1 MELTMY
7 DKLLQLPLFQGM
19 LKFDFTDILEKV
31 KIHFNKYEPGSC
43 LVRQDTPCNQLI
55 FVLDGEVQIES
66 NDKTHKY
73 TLWENFKSPNVIE
86 PYSLFGMRPY
96 FTASYTAV
104 TEVNTL
110 NIDKSY
116 ILNELCRYEVFNL
129 NYMNMLSNRSQ
140 VIYNKLWNAHIGKTR
155 DKIINFLLLRCMTP
169 YGAKKLS
176 IRMEDLARL
185 IDDTR
190 INVSN
195 VLNDL
200 QNRGLIQLGRRTF
213 SIPELREVVQLLD
226 KKD

>member
-1 MELTMY
+1 MTSLT
-7 DKLLQLPLFQGM
+7 FW
-19 LKFDFTDILEKV
+19 KV

>member
-19 LKFDFTDILEKV
+19 SKFDLTDILEKV

>member
-19 LKFDFTDILEKV
+19 SKIDFTDILEKV

-140 VIYNKLWNAHIGKTR
+140 VIYNKLWNSHIGKTR

>member
-1 MELTMY
+1 
-7 DKLLQLPLFQGM
+7 
-19 LKFDFTDILEKV
+19 DILEKV

-55 FVLDGEVQIES
+55 FVLGGEVQIES
-66 NDKTHKY
+66 NDRTHKY
-73 TLWENFKSPNVIE
+73 TIWENFKSPNVIE

-110 NIDKSY
+110 NIDKAY

-213 SIPELREVVQLLD
+213 SIPELREVVLLLN

>member
-1 MELTMY
+1 MS
-7 DKLLQLPLFQGM
+7 
-19 LKFDFTDILEKV
+19 KFDFTDILEKV

-66 NDKTHKY
+66 KDRSHQY
-73 TLWENFKSPNVIE
+73 TIWETFKSPNVIE

-140 VIYNKLWNAHIGKTR
+140 VIYNKLWNSHIGKTR

-213 SIPELREVVQLLD
+213 SIPELREVVLLLD

>member
-1 MELTMY
+1 MS
-7 DKLLQLPLFQGM
+7 
-19 LKFDFTDILEKV
+19 KFDFTDILEKV

-66 NDKTHKY
+66 KDRAHQY
-73 TLWENFKSPNVIE
+73 TIWETFKSPNVIE

-140 VIYNKLWNAHIGKTR
+140 VIYNKLWNSHIGKTR

-213 SIPELREVVQLLD
+213 SIPELREVVLLLD

>member
-19 LKFDFTDILEKV
+19 SKFDFTDNLEKV

-140 VIYNKLWNAHIGKTR
+140 VIYNKLWNSHIGKTR

>member
-1 MELTMY
+1 MIKVTNLQEMSCITNADLRMY
-7 DKLLQLPLFQGM
+7 
-19 LKFDFTDILEKV
+19 ILEKV

-66 NDKTHKY
+66 KDRAHQY
-73 TLWENFKSPNVIE
+73 TIWETFKSPNVIE

-140 VIYNKLWNAHIGKTR
+140 VIYNKLWNSHIGKTR

-213 SIPELREVVQLLD
+213 SIPELREVVLLLD

>member
-1 MELTMY
+1 MVNHVWG
-7 DKLLQLPLFQGM
+7 LLAHPSTEFEHIKSENESVSHLYTHHVLLLALIPVICAFIGTTQLGWLSGEGHA
-19 LKFDFTDILEKV
+19 I
-31 KIHFNKYEPGSC
+31 
-43 LVRQDTPCNQLI
+43 R
-55 FVLDGEVQIES
+55 LD
-66 NDKTHKY
+66 
-73 TLWENFKSPNVIE
+73 
-86 PYSLFGMRPY
+86 M

-140 VIYNKLWNAHIGKTR
+140 VIYNKLWNSHIGKTR

>member
-1 MELTMY
+1 M
-7 DKLLQLPLFQGM
+7 
-19 LKFDFTDILEKV
+19 
-31 KIHFNKYEPGSC
+31 
-43 LVRQDTPCNQLI
+43 
-55 FVLDGEVQIES
+55 LDGEVQIES

-140 VIYNKLWNAHIGKTR
+140 VIYNKLWNSHIGKTR

>member
-19 LKFDFTDILEKV
+19 SKFDFTDTLEKV

-66 NDKTHKY
+66 KDRAHQY
-73 TLWENFKSPNVIE
+73 TIWETFKSPNVIE

-140 VIYNKLWNAHIGKTR
+140 VIYNKLWNSHIGKTR

-213 SIPELREVVQLLD
+213 SIPELREVVLLLD

>member
-1 MELTMY
+1 MS
-7 DKLLQLPLFQGM
+7 
-19 LKFDFTDILEKV
+19 KFDFTDILEKV

-66 NDKTHKY
+66 KDRAHQY
-73 TLWENFKSPNVIE
+73 TIWETFKSPNVIE

-140 VIYNKLWNAHIGKTR
+140 VIYNKLWNSHIGKTR

>member
-19 LKFDFTDILEKV
+19 SKFDFTDILEKV

-86 PYSLFGMRPY
+86 PYS
-96 FTASYTAV
+96 
-104 TEVNTL
+104 L

>member
-19 LKFDFTDILEKV
+19 SKFDFTDILEKV

-116 ILNELCRYEVFNL
+116 ILNELCRYEVF
-129 NYMNMLSNRSQ
+129 
-140 VIYNKLWNAHIGKTR
+140 
-155 DKIINFLLLRCMTP
+155 

>member
-7 DKLLQLPLFQGM
+7 DKLLQLPLFRGM
-19 LKFDFTDILEKV
+19 SKFDFTDILEKV

-66 NDKTHKY
+66 KDRAHQY
-73 TLWENFKSPNVIE
+73 TIWETFKSPNVIE

-140 VIYNKLWNAHIGKTR
+140 VIYNKLWNSHIGKTR

-213 SIPELREVVQLLD
+213 SIPELREVVLLLD

>member
-1 MELTMY
+1 MS
-7 DKLLQLPLFQGM
+7 
-19 LKFDFTDILEKV
+19 KFDFTDILEKV

-140 VIYNKLWNAHIGKTR
+140 VIYNKLWNSHIGKTR

>member
-19 LKFDFTDILEKV
+19 SKFDFTDILEIV

-43 LVRQDTPCNQLI
+43 LVRQDTPCSQLI

-66 NDKTHKY
+66 KDRAHQY
-73 TLWENFKSPNVIE
+73 TIWETFKSPNVIE

-140 VIYNKLWNAHIGKTR
+140 VIYNKLWNSHIGKTR

-213 SIPELREVVQLLD
+213 SIPELREVVLLLD

>member
-1 MELTMY
+1 M
-7 DKLLQLPLFQGM
+7 
-19 LKFDFTDILEKV
+19 
-31 KIHFNKYEPGSC
+31 
-43 LVRQDTPCNQLI
+43 
-55 FVLDGEVQIES
+55 
-66 NDKTHKY
+66 
-73 TLWENFKSPNVIE
+73 
-86 PYSLFGMRPY
+86 
-96 FTASYTAV
+96 
-104 TEVNTL
+104 
-110 NIDKSY
+110 
-116 ILNELCRYEVFNL
+116 FNL

-140 VIYNKLWNAHIGKTR
+140 VIYNKLWNSHIGKTR

-213 SIPELREVVQLLD
+213 SIPELREVVLLLD

>member
-1 MELTMY
+1 MLSSISFLFIFPFSVSVNFATKNTSFGFSY
-7 DKLLQLPLFQGM
+7 LLGVFS
-19 LKFDFTDILEKV
+19 I
-31 KIHFNKYEPGSC
+31 Y
-43 LVRQDTPCNQLI
+43 
-55 FVLDGEVQIES
+55 
-66 NDKTHKY
+66 
-73 TLWENFKSPNVIE
+73 
-86 PYSLFGMRPY
+86 
-96 FTASYTAV
+96 
-104 TEVNTL
+104 

>member
-19 LKFDFTDILEKV
+19 SKFDFTDILEKV

-86 PYSLFGMRPY
+86 PYSL
-96 FTASYTAV
+96 
-104 TEVNTL
+104 
-110 NIDKSY
+110 
-116 ILNELCRYEVFNL
+116 FNL